1 MSTIRPKE
9 GQIPHLPPVGPQG
22 NWARG
27 RIQGQRGGQTR
38 EFLPGDTWR
47 GQVGCSQNTQRT
59 AAGRWLCAMARLR
72 GAPLRHVLNGSLY
85 YRHPVPAP
93 PRCNAGR
100 WLDSLPFGRGV
111 AGPQRAPAGPVCR
124 ALHCPEFLHGELDGT
139 QPCVPWGQVHLF
151 SM

>member
-1 MSTIRPKE
+1 MRPKE

-72 GAPLRHVLNGSLY
+72 DVTL
-85 YRHPVPAP
+85 
-93 PRCNAGR
+93 
-100 WLDSLPFGRGV
+100 
-111 AGPQRAPAGPVCR
+111 
-124 ALHCPEFLHGELDGT
+124 
-139 QPCVPWGQVHLF
+139 QPCPKWEFVLQTSRSCSTMVQCREMAGQLAF
-151 SM
+151 W